1 MPSIVS
7 ASELRAVL
15 GVSSSLY
22 SDNYLNDIID
32 TSENFEVIKNNFL
45 KDEISILEE
54 IFEDD
59 INDKEEFAYLSEV
72 LINQMNVSTAK
83 ELIDVINDRS
93 IGVDLDG
100 EEVIELFNMIKAI
113 SE

>member
-1 MPSIVS
+1 MKNEMIKFV
-7 ASELRAVL
+7 
-15 GVSSSLY
+15 
-22 SDNYLNDIID
+22 
-32 TSENFEVIKNNFL
+32 SENFEVIKNNFL

-54 IFEDD
+54 MFEDD
-59 INDKEEFAYLSEV
+59 INDKEEFAYLSEI

-113 SE
+113 KEAAN

>member
-1 MPSIVS
+1 
-7 ASELRAVL
+7 
-15 GVSSSLY
+15 
-22 SDNYLNDIID
+22 
-32 TSENFEVIKNNFL
+32 
-45 KDEISILEE
+45 
-54 IFEDD
+54 
-59 INDKEEFAYLSEV
+59 
-72 LINQMNVSTAK
+72 MNVSTAK

>member
-1 MPSIVS
+1 MKN
-7 ASELRAVL
+7 E
-15 GVSSSLY
+15 
-22 SDNYLNDIID
+22 IIKFV
-32 TSENFEVIKNNFL
+32 SENFEVIKNNFL

-54 IFEDD
+54 MFEDD
-59 INDKEEFAYLSEV
+59 INDKEEFAYLSEF